1 MNEVSYTIQHI
12 LPVGCVETPNNTHTH
27 TLEIKVAQGRVWTG
41 RQAMERGLV
50 DNSGGLFAAL
60 DLVTRLA
67 KAEKSVRFY
76 YYFTLHCIV

>member
-1 MNEVSYTIQHI
+1 M
-12 LPVGCVETPNNTHTH
+12 
-27 TLEIKVAQGRVWTG
+27 EIKVAQGRVWTG

-67 KAEKSVRFY
+67 KAEKSVI
-76 YYFTLHCIV
+76 LHCIV